1 MYWEELRAHKFLLAP
16 WGRGLQSPKFFE
28 GFMVRTVSVT
38 LSSPAFEDLRQM
50 GFPFVLVK
58 KWEEL
63 TKEYL
68 EGWYHEHYHH
78 INWNEIRNL
87 MRVETIDKI
96 IRGEYPD
103 CIRHEVKVSDQ
114 KYTRDMKI
122 NWVRVQKK
130 NNTVF
135 LKPVN
140 QTLRKVQTMKQ
151 LYKRNQTKGK

>member
-1 MYWEELRAHKFLLAP
+1 
-16 WGRGLQSPKFFE
+16 
-28 GFMVRTVSVT
+28 MVRTVSVT

-58 KWEEL
+58 KPEEL

-87 MRVETIDKI
+87 MRVETIYKI

-103 CIRHEVKVSDQ
+103 CIRCKRIDYKWNQNVLFVRTKFRGNSTIKQ
-114 KYTRDMKI
+114 KLLRY
-122 NWVRVQKK
+122 VRKK
-130 NNTVF
+130 
-135 LKPVN
+135 PIE
-140 QTLRKVQTMKQ
+140 
-151 LYKRNQTKGK
+151 